1 MKITIETIPHSE
13 QRYPTVGDW
22 QFLGDDLLI
31 RVSNMEDWKK
41 EALVGIHELVEAL
54 LCKSRGITQEEVD
67 KFDMA
72 YTGEDMDPG
81 NNYSSPYF
89 PQHHMACLVEKL
101 FQELLAVDEEDYE
114 AAIDLLYNSKSA
126 KRAN

>member
-1 MKITIETIPHSE
+1 MKIIIETIPHKD

-22 QFLGDDLLI
+22 QFLGDELLI
-31 RVSNMEDWKK
+31 RVSEMGDWKK

-72 YTGEDMDPG
+72 YKGADMDPG
-81 NNYSSPYF
+81 NDPHAPYNE
-89 PQHHMACLVEKL
+89 QHFIASTFEESL
-101 FQELLAVDEEDYE
+101 QEDLSVDEEDYE
-114 AAIDLLYNSKSA
+114 NAIDKLYQENK
-126 KRAN
+126 

>member
-1 MKITIETIPHSE
+1 MKIIIETIPHKD

-22 QFLGDDLLI
+22 QFLGDELLI
-31 RVSNMEDWKK
+31 RVSEMGDWKK

-72 YTGEDMDPG
+72 YKGEDMDPG
-81 NNYSSPYF
+81 NDPHAPYNE
-89 PQHHMACLVEKL
+89 QHFIASAFEESL
-101 FQELLAVDEEDYE
+101 QEDLSVDEEDYE
-114 AAIDLLYNSKSA
+114 NAIDKLYQENK
-126 KRAN
+126 

>member
-1 MKITIETIPHSE
+1 MKIIIETIPHKD

-22 QFLGDDLLI
+22 QFLGDELLI
-31 RVSNMEDWKK
+31 RVSEMGDWKK

-72 YTGEDMDPG
+72 YKGADMDPG
-81 NNYSSPYF
+81 NDPYA
-89 PQHHMACLVEKL
+89 PYNEQHFIASTFEESL
-101 FQELLAVDEEDYE
+101 QEDLSVDEEDYE
-114 AAIDLLYNSKSA
+114 NAIDKLYQENK
-126 KRAN
+126 

>member
-1 MKITIETIPHSE
+1 MKIIIETIPHKD

-22 QFLGDDLLI
+22 QFLGDELLI
-31 RVSNMEDWKK
+31 RVSEMGDWKK

-72 YTGEDMDPG
+72 YKGADMDPG
-81 NNYSSPYF
+81 GDIHAPYHS
-89 PQHHMACLVEKL
+89 QHLIAGDFEAWLQKDL
-101 FQELLAVDEEDYE
+101 SVDEEDYE
-114 AAIDLLYNSKSA
+114 NAIDKLYQENK
-126 KRAN
+126 